1 MREAGGT
8 TCLWPG
14 ATKRRLYHVVR
25 YPVPGISL
33 LRRQGEHFRDP
44 LLKDYKF
51 EPIYR
56 TDVYSEQRGLEQLLH
71 EQYGPPLNKINP
83 ISPTN
88 PNRQLYLDAAEQ
100 YLNQGAGR

>member
-1 MREAGGT
+1 
-8 TCLWPG
+8 
-14 ATKRRLYHVVR
+14 
-25 YPVPGISL
+25 
-33 LRRQGEHFRDP
+33 